1 MSDKKQSI
9 TLRETN
15 TTYPGPGVNFQT
27 NSWTQGKNNPPPKA
41 SPSLPTGIFPP
52 RTQNIPLIL
61 INGIPLSD
69 STADTPAGKVWIP
82 EEDEEG
88 VDFARPVVHGTIRFR
103 PDRPPFP
110 GSGPASELST
120 GTTQGK
126 PKVQGTITFRRD
138 KEAPPFEPK
147 TNVYDDSDRYPDVDW
162 DAVAEGKFRIP
173 LDRTSSTITYRG
185 QVPPGFTEAH
195 RGQANLY
202 DRPLHLISSE
212 YSHYGA
218 QSYHQLN
225 VGRIAGPVI
234 AGPVTPRSD
243 RTPTDVY
250 SSAAS
255 YLSRNNTPPPIRT
268 TGLNPIANNFTPGA
282 SPMVSTTDKETPRA
296 PAAFSRL
303 GQSGPLSPELAR
315 DKIYLDNQAQIQW
328 RNMFRPAWVGQPRA
342 QVREKQETKDLA
354 GQDSHENRQV
364 IEDEREHIDAVN
376 DWFWAQVKQ
385 APAPK
390 PEPKK

>member
-15 TTYPGPGVNFQT
+15 TTYPGPGANFQT
-27 NSWTQGKNNPPPKA
+27 NSWTQGKSNPPQ
-41 SPSLPTGIFPP
+41 SITLRPTRVDPPPNWAIPP
-52 RTQNIPLIL
+52 RTQNIPLIC

-69 STADTPAGKVWIP
+69 LPADTPAGKVWIP

-88 VDFARPVVHGTIRFR
+88 VEFTRPVVHGTIKFR
-103 PDRPPFP
+103 PDPPPFP
-110 GSGPASELST
+110 GSSPASELST
-120 GTTQGK
+120 GTTQDT
-126 PKVQGTITFRRD
+126 PTSTGTLWPR
-138 KEAPPFEPK
+138 
-147 TNVYDDSDRYPDVDW
+147 
-162 DAVAEGKFRIP
+162 
-173 LDRTSSTITYRG
+173 
-185 QVPPGFTEAH
+185 VPPGFTEAH

-202 DRPLHLISSE
+202 DRPLHLIPSE

-218 QSYHQLN
+218 QNYHQLDA
-225 VGRIAGPVI
+225 GRIAGPVI

-250 SSAAS
+250 SSASS
-255 YLSRNNTPPPIRT
+255 YLSRNNMLSPIRT
-268 TGLNPIANNFTPGA
+268 TGLNPVANNFTPGA

-342 QVREKQETKDLA
+342 QVRENQETKDLA
-354 GQDSHENRQV
+354 GQDSHEGRQV
-364 IEDEREHIDAVN
+364 IEDERERIDAVN
-376 DWFWAQVKQ
+376 DWFWAQATQ
-385 APAPK
+385 APPAPK

>member
-15 TTYPGPGVNFQT
+15 TTYPGPGANFQT
-27 NSWTQGKNNPPPKA
+27 NSWTQGKSNPPQ
-41 SPSLPTGIFPP
+41 SITLRPTRVDPPPNWAIPP
-52 RTQNIPLIL
+52 RTQNIPLIC

-69 STADTPAGKVWIP
+69 LPADTPAGKVWIP

-88 VDFARPVVHGTIRFR
+88 VEFTRPVVHGTIKFR
-103 PDRPPFP
+103 PDPPPFP
-110 GSGPASELST
+110 GSSPASELST
-120 GTTQGK
+120 GTTRGK

-147 TNVYDDSDRYPDVDW
+147 ANVCDDSDRYPNVDW
-162 DAVAEGKFRIP
+162 DAVAEGKSRIP
-173 LDRTSSTITYRG
+173 LDRTSRTITYRG

-202 DRPLHLISSE
+202 DRPLHLIPSE

-218 QSYHQLN
+218 QNYHQLDA
-225 VGRIAGPVI
+225 GRIAGPVI

-250 SSAAS
+250 SSASS
-255 YLSRNNTPPPIRT
+255 YLSRNNMLSPIRT
-268 TGLNPIANNFTPGA
+268 TGLNPVANNFTPGA
-282 SPMVSTTDKETPRA
+282 SPM
-296 PAAFSRL
+296 
-303 GQSGPLSPELAR
+303 SGPLSPELAR

-342 QVREKQETKDLA
+342 QVRENQETKDLA
-354 GQDSHENRQV
+354 GQDSHEGRQV
-364 IEDEREHIDAVN
+364 IEDERERIDAVN
-376 DWFWAQVKQ
+376 DWFWAQATQ
-385 APAPK
+385 TPPAPK

>member
-27 NSWTQGKNNPPPKA
+27 NSWIQGKSNPPK
-41 SPSLPTGIFPP
+41 SITLRPTRVDPPPNWDIPP

-69 STADTPAGKVWIP
+69 LPADSPAGKVWIP

-88 VDFARPVVHGTIRFR
+88 VEYPRPVVHGTIKFR
-103 PDRPPFP
+103 PDPPPFP

-120 GTTQGK
+120 GTTQGT
-126 PKVQGTITFRRD
+126 PTSTGTLW
-138 KEAPPFEPK
+138 P
-147 TNVYDDSDRYPDVDW
+147 
-162 DAVAEGKFRIP
+162 RI
-173 LDRTSSTITYRG
+173 
-185 QVPPGFTEAH
+185 PPGFTEAH

-202 DRPLHLISSE
+202 DRSLHLIPSE

-218 QSYHQLN
+218 QGYRQLHGVQNYHQLDA
-225 VGRIAGPVI
+225 GRIAGPII

-250 SSAAS
+250 SSASS
-255 YLSRNNTPPPIRT
+255 YLSRNNIPPPIRT
-268 TGLNPIANNFTPGA
+268 TGLNPVANNFTPGA
-282 SPMVSTTDKETPRA
+282 SPM
-296 PAAFSRL
+296 
-303 GQSGPLSPELAR
+303 SGPLSPELAR

-342 QVREKQETKDLA
+342 QVREDQETKDLA
-354 GQDSHENRQV
+354 GQDSHESRQV
-364 IEDEREHIDAVN
+364 IDDEREHIDAVN
-376 DWFWAQVKQ
+376 DWFWAQAKQ